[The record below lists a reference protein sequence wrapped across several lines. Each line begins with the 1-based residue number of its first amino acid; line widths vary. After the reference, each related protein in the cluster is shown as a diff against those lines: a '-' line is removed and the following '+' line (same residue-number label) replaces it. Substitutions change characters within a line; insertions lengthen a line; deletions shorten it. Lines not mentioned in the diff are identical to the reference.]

1 MTSHNDDD
9 DSQVDKVD
17 GVSKKQKR
25 LSIET
30 MVVGLYPPTN
40 DPYGA
45 TSMPIYQSAT
55 FQQPTATTFGQY
67 DYTRSGNTT
76 VLSSSA
82 KSLSSS

>member
-1 MTSHNDDD
+1 MSSANDETQEILGC
-9 DSQVDKVD
+9 S
-17 GVSKKQKR
+17 SKKQR

-30 MVVGLYPPTN
+30 VVVGLYPPTN

-67 DYTRSGNTT
+67 DYTRSGRT
-76 VLSSSA
+76 
-82 KSLSSS
+82 

>member
-67 DYTRSGNTT
+67 DYTRSGNTI
-76 VLSSSA
+76 VL
-82 KSLSSS
+82 